1 MPMGFNAIETEE
13 LKQYILAQFSEIA
26 GAPGTTVTLTCD
38 KQRQMWKDYETGKEH
53 KGCGE
58 TIASF
63 EYRPYTDPVWDI
75 AADLYVLHI
84 SNRHGLIVDLALL
97 T

>member
-1 MPMGFNAIETEE
+1 MAFNATETEE
-13 LKQYILAQFSEIA
+13 LKQYILSQFSAISGE
-26 GAPGTTVTLTCD
+26 PGTTVTLTCD
-38 KQRQMWKDYETGKEH
+38 KDGLMWKDQLTGKEH

-63 EYRPYTDPVWDI
+63 EYKPYTDPVWDI

-84 SNRHGLIVDLALL
+84 SNRHDLVVDLGPL